1 MTLTS
6 HMLLPDIQ
14 AQTGAALLPSN
25 KKKIQVITY
34 TLIFCLSLAPTQHLR
49 GIANVLGGFLVCF
62 FLNEQLYFH

>member
-25 KKKIQVITY
+25 KKKDSSDNVHTDIPFIT
-34 TLIFCLSLAPTQHLR
+34 CLNTTIEGDFYL
-49 GIANVLGGFLVCF
+49 F